1 LFRKLDRVIGKVI
14 TKVSNAMNNLD
25 DRFAESWIGR
35 EIAGVPHGY
44 EEVMFRLNK
53 AAVRD
58 AVEKSM
64 ARQRALT
71 ITSADIDRGMASRTF
86 VLSEDK
92 MKRLDEQLYK
102 LEKLHQERAAAQAQS
117 ARTSTVQS

>member
-1 LFRKLDRVIGKVI
+1 
-14 TKVSNAMNNLD
+14 
-25 DRFAESWIGR
+25 
-35 EIAGVPHGY
+35 
-44 EEVMFRLNK
+44 MFRLNK

-71 ITSADIDRGMASRTF
+71 ITSADIDRGMASRAF

-92 MKRLDEQLYK
+92 MKRLDEQLHK
-102 LEKLHQERAAAQAQS
+102 LEKLHQERSSAQAQS
-117 ARTSTVQS
+117 ARTSVPHS